1 MNTTPHSRPTLTD
14 RPRNPHHEHLMRQ
27 ALTQAHHAAAHDDVP
42 IGAIVTDPTGTIIG
56 IGHNRREAD
65 ADPTAHAE
73 IIAIRQAAQH
83 LGTWR
88 LDNCTLTVTL
98 EPCLMCAGAILLAR
112 IPTLIMGA
120 WEEKTG
126 AVGSIYDVL
135 RDQKLNHTVEVHSGV
150 LREECAALL
159 QNFFKKHR

>member
-1 MNTTPHSRPTLTD
+1 MTTRPHLRRRPH
-14 RPRNPHHEHLMRQ
+14 NPHHEHLMRQ
-27 ALTQAHHAAAHDDVP
+27 ALHQAHQALTHDDVP
-42 IGAIVTDPTGTIIG
+42 IGAIITDPNGTIIG
-56 IGHNRREAD
+56 TGYNRREAD
-65 ADPTAHAE
+65 KDPTAHAE
-73 IIAIRQAAQH
+73 VIAIRQAAQH

-88 LDNCTLTVTL
+88 LDGCTLTVTL

-126 AVGSIYDVL
+126 AVGSVYDVL

-150 LREECAALL
+150 LRNDCATLL
-159 QNFFKKHR
+159 QNFFKNHR

>member
-1 MNTTPHSRPTLTD
+1 MTTRPHLHRRPH
-14 RPRNPHHEHLMRQ
+14 NPHHEHLMRQ
-27 ALTQAHHAAAHDDVP
+27 ALHQAQQALTHDDVP

-56 IGHNRREAD
+56 TGYNRREAD
-65 ADPTAHAE
+65 KDPSAHAE
-73 IIAIRQAAQH
+73 VIAIRQAAQH

-88 LDNCTLTVTL
+88 LDGCTLTVTL

-150 LREECAALL
+150 LRDDCATLL
-159 QNFFKKHR
+159 QNFFKNHR